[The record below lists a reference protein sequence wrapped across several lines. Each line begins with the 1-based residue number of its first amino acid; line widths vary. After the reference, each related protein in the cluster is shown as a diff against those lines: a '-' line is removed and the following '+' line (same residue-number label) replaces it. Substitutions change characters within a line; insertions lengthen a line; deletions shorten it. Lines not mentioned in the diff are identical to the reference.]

1 MSQQYPGEP
10 GNTATMITPAGDA
23 SSTQRYEEAR
33 AAASR
38 AMSTIAIDPDE
49 STSLIGTQ
57 SGPLGGTQSGP
68 QSGPGGPGGA
78 QGGSLG
84 GAVRP
89 SPPVRASAEDDLDP
103 ELLSYRGF
111 KFGAAFFG
119 WLIAIAMSVLLLA
132 AVSAAAFGTAQLLDY
147 GTADAKAQPGAAALT
162 AAGVGILML
171 TIAFYAGGYV
181 AGRLARFDGGRQ
193 GFGVWVIAL
202 LVGAIAGGTGW
213 LLDNQY
219 DLVGDINRPDVALS
233 NSTLALGAAAAAGA
247 LLLFTLLAAIIGG
260 KSGRRYHDRID
271 ELL

>member
-10 GNTATMITPAGDA
+10 GSTATMTTPAGDA
-23 SSTQRYEEAR
+23 TMVTPVGDATSTQRYEEAR

-49 STSLIGTQ
+49 SGLDES
-57 SGPLGGTQSGP
+57 
-68 QSGPGGPGGA
+68 
-78 QGGSLG
+78 
-84 GAVRP
+84 GAVRG
-89 SPPVRASAEDDLDP
+89 PVRPNPPQQDADLEP

-132 AVSAAAFGTAQLLDY
+132 AVSAAAFGTAQILDY
-147 GTADAKAQPGAAALT
+147 STADAKAQPGAASLT

-202 LVGAIAGGTGW
+202 LVGAIAGGTGF
-213 LLDNQY
+213 LLDHQY
-219 DLVGDINRPDVALS
+219 DLVGELNRPDVALS
-233 NSTLALGAAAAAGA
+233 NSTLTLGAAAAAGA